1 MKIILTLLISFLSVI
16 ASAQNTQGKR
26 TIEVAFHK
34 RTTLIF
40 PDVITDD
47 VCGSEHLTLDHK
59 DYKEYL
65 TANSAAGFENT
76 SLFIELANGTYYDLV
91 LHFNDNTQNTVIV
104 MTLADANGNTKVTSA
119 QNSVLPST
127 VEKKEMP
134 IVVPRPQ
141 EEKEKIV
148 EVPGKDSK
156 SNAKSL
162 ETSDAI
168 NASEPLS
175 VAKLVSEKQQN
186 VYFCEAFE
194 RSLHFTME
202 TLFLYDN
209 HLYLKLVVENRS
221 NIEYQIQSIEF
232 NIQSKGKLIAKTS
245 GEEGQPLPD
254 PVAVFNKDL
263 IKVSAKGKVIRVYV
277 FDKFTISDKK
287 KLVVKIFENGGD
299 RELNFS
305 VEGKTLLKA
314 EELKLK

>member
-1 MKIILTLLISFLSVI
+1 MKIILTLLISIVSII

-47 VCGSEHLTLDHK
+47 VCGSEHITLDHK

-76 SLFIELANGTYYDLV
+76 SLFIELANGSYYDLI

-134 IVVPRPQ
+134 IVVTQPQ
-141 EEKEKIV
+141 EEKEKKV
-148 EVPGKDSK
+148 EAQSK
-156 SNAKSL
+156 NLKKL
-162 ETSDAI
+162 ETSEAI
-168 NASEPLS
+168 NAAEPLS
-175 VAKLVSEKQQN
+175 VAKLVSEQPQN

-194 RSLHFTME
+194 RSLHFMME
-202 TLFLYDN
+202 TLFLHDN
-209 HLYLKLVVENRS
+209 HLYLKLVVENKS

-232 NIQSKGKLIAKTS
+232 NIQSKGKLMAKTS
-245 GEEGQPLPD
+245 GEDGQPLPD

-263 IKVSAKGKVIRVYV
+263 MKVPAKGRVVRVYV

-314 EELKLK
+314 EELKL